1 MTARAL
7 SKIDLNLL
15 VVLDVLLREKSVARA
30 AARLN
35 LTSSAVSHAL
45 KRLRLLFDNE
55 LLVRDGRRMVPTA
68 RAEVLAETLPA
79 VLSSIERTLAEPE
92 AFNPATS
99 TRVFRLATP
108 DFFSPLIPKLLKR
121 IGQEAPAVQ
130 LEVSAL
136 PVNGMSDLR
145 QGRYDALIAPSFK
158 RSDELRGSALGA
170 WPWVVFGREDHPAFA
185 DWSLEAWARFPHL
198 QIGSGVAPRGSPID
212 RKVAPLGVTR
222 RIGAVLTHFSMA
234 PPVLAQTDML
244 LSIPSVA
251 LRDAAQVYRL
261 AQRDLPFD
269 VPPLELTLFRSAS
282 NGDEPEIRWFHAHVA
297 GAAQALNSIK

>member
-1 MTARAL
+1 MNVPPL

-15 VVLDVLLREKSVARA
+15 VVLDVLLREKSVGRTAS
-30 AARLN
+30 RLN

-55 LLVRDGRRMVPTA
+55 LLVRDGRRMVPTT

-79 VLSSIERTLAEPE
+79 VLNSIERTLAEPE
-92 AFNPATS
+92 AFDPATS
-99 TRVFRLATP
+99 IRVFRLAAP
-108 DFFSPLIPKLLKR
+108 DFFSALIPRLLKR
-121 IGQEAPAVQ
+121 IGQEAPAIQ

-136 PVNGMSDLR
+136 PVTGMADLK

-170 WPWVVFGREDHPAFA
+170 WPWVVFGRKDHPAFA

-198 QIGSGVAPRGSPID
+198 QIGSGVAPAGSPID

-222 RIGAVLTHFSMA
+222 RIGAVLTHFTMA
-234 PPVLAQTDML
+234 SPVLAQTDML
-244 LSIPSVA
+244 LTVPSVA
-251 LRDAAQVYRL
+251 IRDAARAYGLVK
-261 AQRDLPFD
+261 RDLPFEIT
-269 VPPLELTLFRSAS
+269 PMELTLFRSAS
-282 NGDEPEIRWFHAHVA
+282 TGDEPEIRWFHANVA
-297 GAAQALNSIK
+297 AAAQTLNSGD